1 MHVKE
6 EVVKRPS
13 LLILIKH
20 KKNNEMNSHLMTVLR
35 NNYLAGLIEMANR
48 AGPTS
53 RQILITSYFASYQQN
68 IVSSTKKLVREQA
81 RLAALGVELA
91 CRLLKSKG
99 KTIVCLG
106 RDKLLVRHGVN

>member
-91 CRLLKSKG
+91 CRLLKSKR